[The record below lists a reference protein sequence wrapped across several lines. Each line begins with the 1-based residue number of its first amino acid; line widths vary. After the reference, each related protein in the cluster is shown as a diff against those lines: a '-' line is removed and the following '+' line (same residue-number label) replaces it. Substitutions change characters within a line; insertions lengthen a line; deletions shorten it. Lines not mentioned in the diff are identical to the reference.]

1 MNFFEWGC
9 LIPPFVR
16 FIAGIL
22 NLSFIVVC
30 FLIIVE
36 LGYRVFKGGKI
47 LFSLIG
53 FLILVLVV
61 IPVVKI
67 IPDLFIEQYVNIESN
82 YLLLTFSEIHIN
94 IWLKSGIVISYIHCK
109 VCQYIC
115 NVKKLS
121 KKVIYALYGSLFVI
135 LAVLSLILFNFYDYI
150 VEKNNFFN
158 ECWWIDL

>member
-22 NLSFIVVC
+22 HLSFIVVC
-30 FLIIVE
+30 ILIILE
-36 LGYRVFKGGKI
+36 LGYKVYKEKKI

-53 FLILVLVV
+53 FLILGV
-61 IPVVKI
+61 IIVVVKML
-67 IPDLFIEQYVNIESN
+67 PDLFIEQYVNIESN
-82 YLLLTFSEIHIN
+82 SLLLTFSKIHIN

-121 KKVIYALYGSLFVI
+121 KKVIYTLYGILFVI

-158 ECWWIDL
+158 ECWWIEN